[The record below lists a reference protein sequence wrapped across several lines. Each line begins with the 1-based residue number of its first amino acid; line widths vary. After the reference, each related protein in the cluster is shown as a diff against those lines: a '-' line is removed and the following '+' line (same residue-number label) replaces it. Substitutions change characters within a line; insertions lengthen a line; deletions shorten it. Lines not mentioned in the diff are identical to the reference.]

1 MFISNAMDGVTQT
14 FLRSAAFRRRFRL
27 NRLRLLL
34 LCASA
39 WVCCP
44 AASAQTVETHPFA
57 GINRPVPDGN
67 AAGFSDRRVV
77 VSSIAAIS
85 KVRVKLQVAGEFNGD
100 LYGYLRCIQGGRTNF
115 CVLLNRPGRAAGRL
129 AGYGDAG
136 FNVTFD
142 DSASGEVHTYRT
154 ITNLPAGTALIGSWR
169 PDGRLVDPSVVL
181 DTTPRTA
188 ALSVFNGGSGN
199 AEWTLFLADMESGGT
214 NQLVSWEL
222 ELSGAARPLVQWTPP
237 ASLTYGVALSAAQLN
252 ATSSVPGSFSYTPSQ
267 GTILNAGNGQLLS
280 VTFTPSNLLSHTIV
294 TTNVVINVLR
304 APLTIAAGNTNKVY
318 GSPNPVLTANYSGF
332 VNGDTTGRLT
342 TLASVTTTA
351 TNGSPV
357 GNYPI
362 TASGASASNYT
373 IGYVS
378 GTLTVTPAVLTVSA
392 ISTNK
397 VYGSSNPVLTA
408 NYSGFVNGDTTAR
421 LTTLASVNT
430 TSTTGSPVG
439 TYPITASGASASN
452 YTIGY
457 VSGTL
462 TVTKAS
468 TAGLV
473 ATSKNPTQPGEG
485 VTFSFALSAV
495 APGAGV
501 PSGVVQFKIDGVN
514 SGVPVALV
522 NGTAQRVISNLTAG
536 SHTVVAEYAGDGNF
550 FGVTNALSPVQSVNS
565 IPVATLDSLERGLT
579 NGTKVLVSALLANDS
594 DADSDVVSF
603 VSFTATST
611 NGASVTRDGDW
622 IYYTPA
628 ARLALVD
635 AFTYTISDSR
645 GATAQGTVLVTVRND
660 ELPSQN
666 LILTDR
672 GDGSYLI
679 RFDGIPGLTYRI
691 EWNSNVDD
699 PQWQA
704 LGSATANSVGV
715 FQFIDT
721 PPVGSPQ
728 RYYRSVYP

>member
-1 MFISNAMDGVTQT
+1 MSDATHVTRMFISNAMDGVTQT

-332 VNGDTTGRLT
+332 VNGDTT
-342 TLASVTTTA
+342 
-351 TNGSPV
+351 
-357 GNYPI
+357 
-362 TASGASASNYT
+362 
-373 IGYVS
+373 
-378 GTLTVTPAVLTVSA
+378 
-392 ISTNK
+392 
-397 VYGSSNPVLTA
+397 
-408 NYSGFVNGDTTAR
+408 AR